1 MALKHKNAI
10 SIFPDRQRIESAIA
24 QLRKTEFPM
33 SKVSVVVEHLNAED
47 TTIGGLVEPVVQ
59 SEKQFAQDRT
69 RTQIGHGALDAGVLG
84 SVVGG
89 VVAGLSTLAFPAGG
103 GAVLLVGMAA
113 GAFYGTLS
121 GGLLGGAIGAGISED
136 QAKHYSNLL
145 AQGNYLV
152 AIEGTDTEID
162 MAALVLKTEN
172 IQDWIIFDKF

>member
-1 MALKHKNAI
+1 MSLKHKNAI
-10 SIFPDRQRIESAIA
+10 GILPDRQSIESAIA
-24 QLRKTEFPM
+24 QLRETEFPM
-33 SKVSVVVEHLNAED
+33 SKISVVVEHINPTD
-47 TTIGGLVEPVVQ
+47 TTIGGLTEPVVQ
-59 SEKQFAQDRT
+59 SEREFARDRT
-69 RTQIGHGALDAGVLG
+69 QAQIGHGALDAGVLG

-121 GGLLGGAIGAGISED
+121 GGLLGGAIGAGISEE
-136 QAKHYSNLL
+136 QAKHYSDLL

-162 MAALVLKTEN
+162 QAESVLKTKN
-172 IQDWIIFDKF
+172 IQDWITFEKF